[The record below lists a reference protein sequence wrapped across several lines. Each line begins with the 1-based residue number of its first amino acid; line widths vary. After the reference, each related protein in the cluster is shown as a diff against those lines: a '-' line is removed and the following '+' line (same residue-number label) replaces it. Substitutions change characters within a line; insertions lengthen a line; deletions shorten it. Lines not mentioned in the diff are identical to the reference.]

1 MKKFI
6 SAIMMSTALLGAQV
20 ASAATL
26 SPTGSWTFS
35 GPVTVQKGAGPIL
48 NCDASVTYSVTSSG
62 ITSATFSLA
71 PGDLGCATVQIDSNP
86 HTGTTIIIHPDGTIE
101 IRTSNV
107 HADTTITPGNCG
119 GDLGVVFHNGPS
131 GTDWLEVDTILPE
144 EVTGTGDCTII
155 GALDLVSPSD
165 VTITP

>member
-6 SAIMMSTALLGAQV
+6 SLVMMSTALLGAQV
-20 ASAATL
+20 ASAATF
-26 SPTGSWTFS
+26 SPAGTWTFS

-48 NCDASVTYSVTSSG
+48 NCNATVQYTVTSTD
-62 ITSATFSLA
+62 ITNAVFSLA

-86 HTGTTIIIHPDGTIE
+86 HGSNKVVIPPDGTIV
-101 IRTSNV
+101 ITTNNV

-119 GDLGVVFHNGPS
+119 GPLDAVFHNGPS
-131 GTDWLEVDTILPE
+131 GTDWIEVDTVLPE

-155 GALDLVSPSD
+155 GSLDLVSPSD